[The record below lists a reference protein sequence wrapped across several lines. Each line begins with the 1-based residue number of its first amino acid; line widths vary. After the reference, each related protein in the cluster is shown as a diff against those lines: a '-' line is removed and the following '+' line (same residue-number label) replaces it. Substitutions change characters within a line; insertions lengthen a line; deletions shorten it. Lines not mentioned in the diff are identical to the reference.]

1 MHDLPVDLDRLE
13 DIVRGLL
20 ADESLLRRSADADRL
35 IGVLQRV
42 LLVVDEL
49 REWRLQAV
57 EAQRLTSQLRAT
69 LLPPIPARGDQ

>member
-13 DIVRGLL
+13 DTVRGLL

-42 LLVVDEL
+42 LLVIDEL

-69 LLPPIPARGDQ
+69 LLPPIPARGEQ